1 MTSTPTP
8 EVVAIGNAIV
18 DVLANASL
26 EFLAAEGLESGS
38 MRLIDGDQAVALYE
52 RMGPAR
58 EISGGSAANSLA
70 ALAALGHGCAFIGQ
84 VADDQLGQVFTHDM
98 RATGIAFDVPP
109 LPGPPPTARCLILIA
124 PDGERTMN
132 TALAMAHRLPA
143 SAIDEDMIAGAK
155 YLLIEG
161 YLWDAAEPRAAIER
175 AMAAAKRGGCKV
187 FFALSAL
194 YLMGL
199 YRDDFLRL
207 IADGLIGPTEAV
219 KAYHAVLGKLG
230 IRPHRSLEKDLER
243 TDTSSSYAG
252 SKSTTSVPLSDK
264 ISKAAISVKDCGCG
278 CGGAGTCAPEPV
290 PAIAA
295 ASSCGCSGHVHSHNH
310 APSTPV
316 ITAAYPDFTKMSPVE
331 RLSYHRRRLGLG

>member
-70 ALAALGHGCAFIGQ
+70 ALAALGHDCAFIGQ

-207 IADGLIGPTEAV
+207 IADGTIDTLFCNDEEVAALMQTEDLEAAIAQLAAQVPTLVVTRGAKGALAV
-219 KAYHAVLGKLG
+219 QGGVRAEVPAEPIERIVDTTGAGDTFTGGFLAGQLQG
-230 IRPHRSLEKDLER
+230 RSLAESLTMGAICAAECISHYGPRPEADL
-243 TDTSSSYAG
+243 
-252 SKSTTSVPLSDK
+252 
-264 ISKAAISVKDCGCG
+264 KALV
-278 CGGAGTCAPEPV
+278 
-290 PAIAA
+290 AA
-295 ASSCGCSGHVHSHNH
+295 
-310 APSTPV
+310 
-316 ITAAYPDFTKMSPVE
+316 
-331 RLSYHRRRLGLG
+331 RLS